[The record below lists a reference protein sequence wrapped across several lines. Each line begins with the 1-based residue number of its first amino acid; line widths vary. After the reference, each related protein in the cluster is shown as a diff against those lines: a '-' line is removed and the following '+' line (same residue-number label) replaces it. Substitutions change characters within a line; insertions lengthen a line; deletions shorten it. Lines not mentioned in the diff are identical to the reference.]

1 MNSTLLPDEEWLNV
15 NFKEAVKWR
24 RDLHSH
30 PQPPWLEFYATGYV
44 TEKLV
49 DWGYSIA
56 QGRDIISP
64 ARQMLPPD
72 KTKEKVEYERA
83 IRAGIKE
90 EFIIPAQG
98 GFTGVVAIIKGE
110 HPGPV
115 VAFRFDIDSNE
126 VVESSD
132 ERHRPAKDGFAS
144 SYPGYA
150 HMCGHDAHAAMGLLL
165 AKYFADHQ
173 QQIYGTVK
181 LIFQPNE
188 ENMSGAVAMAD
199 SGVVDDVDF
208 MLGGHVGLNL
218 KELGHIALNIHS
230 FMALSR
236 YEVIY
241 TGRPSHAALRP
252 NEGSNALQGA
262 CAAISNLFAIPRHGQ
277 GASRINVGKI
287 EAGSAWNVIA
297 EKAYFQ
303 LETRGVTN
311 AINEYMVEKAMAVV
325 EGTAKMYGLSI
336 ETKPAAAGFEGQGDR
351 DLIELGTNVANS
363 LPSVTKVW
371 PEVGFDA
378 SEDFTV
384 FMDKVQKRGGK
395 AMFAIFGTPIH
406 GGHHNST
413 FDIDERVIRNGTEF
427 FTALYKKLT
436 V

>member
-1 MNSTLLPDEEWLNV
+1 MNDTEWLNV
-15 NFKEAVKWR
+15 NFPEAVKWR

-49 DWGYSIA
+49 EWGYSVA
-56 QGRDIISP
+56 LGQNIISSD
-64 ARQMLPPD
+64 AQMLPPD
-72 KTKEKVEYERA
+72 PDKANFEFDRA
-83 IRAGIKE
+83 IKAGIKE
-90 EFIIPAQG
+90 EFIISAKG
-98 GFTGVVAIIKGE
+98 GFTGAVATIKGAR
-110 HPGPV
+110 PGPV

-126 VVESSD
+126 VVESAS
-132 ERHRPAKDGFAS
+132 ESHRPAKEGFAS
-144 SYPGYA
+144 SFRGYA
-150 HMCGHDAHAAMGLLL
+150 HMCGHDSHTAMGLLL

-173 QQIYGTVK
+173 DKIHGTVK

-199 SGVVDDVDF
+199 KGVVDDVDF

-218 KELGHIALNIHS
+218 KELGNIAFNIHS

-236 YEVIY
+236 YEVTY

-262 CAAISNLFAIPRHGQ
+262 CMAVTNLFAIPRHGQ
-277 GASRINVGKI
+277 GASRINVGRI

-311 AINEYMVEKAMAVV
+311 AVNEYMVEKAMAVI
-325 EGTAKMYGLSI
+325 EGTAKMYGLSF
-336 ETKPAAAGFEGQGDR
+336 ETKLAATGLEGQGDR
-351 DLIELGTNVANS
+351 ELIELGTRVANS

-384 FMDKVQKRGGK
+384 FMERVQKRGGK
-395 AMFAIFGTPIH
+395 AMFAIFGTPIQ

-413 FDIDERVIRNGTEF
+413 FDIDERVMRNGVEF
-427 FTALYKKLT
+427 FTALYKSLT
-436 V
+436 K